1 MADAGQAQQTPEPDE
16 VIEAQEFESDASSTS
31 GTSVHTDTDTLR
43 TSIRDY
49 RRENGRTYHSLSDG
63 TYILPNDAYTS
74 DFAFSF
80 WNIER
85 TRPFRRSTGR
95 LRALA
100 DMSVLETI
108 DFQHHFW
115 TLTWDGKLCMCPK
128 NQGANRVLDIGTG
141 TGIWAEEYADKHSA
155 AVVIGVDLSP
165 IQPEFVPPNCKFEVD
180 DVEKEWTWQEP
191 FDFIFA
197 RHMNAC
203 FESWER
209 FLRRAYDALEPGGFI
224 ELQDNAFPIL
234 CQDGTLKPDDPM
246 ARWSTLMMEGTEL
259 IGRPITVP
267 ARFRSMLSEAGFV
280 DVVEHKRVWPTSPWP
295 LNPELKELGVWGQAC
310 SLEGIEPGAMALF
323 TRVLG
328 WTREEVV
335 VFMAGVRDDFKN
347 TNIHGF
353 WNVYSVYGMKPYEE
367 PGQE

>member
-1 MADAGQAQQTPEPDE
+1 MADADQAPAAQQHAKPKLPDE
-16 VIEAQEFESDASSTS
+16 IIEPQDPESDASSTS

-63 TYILPNDAYTS
+63 TYILPNDAREQ
-74 DFAFSF
+74 D
-80 WNIER
+80 
-85 TRPFRRSTGR
+85 R
-95 LRALA
+95 L
-100 DMSVLETI
+100 

-128 NQGANRVLDIGTG
+128 NEGANRVLDVGTG
-141 TGIWAEEYADKHSA
+141 TGIWAEEYADKHTE
-155 AVVIGVDLSP
+155 AVVVGVDLSP
-165 IQPEFVPPNCKFEVD
+165 IQPEFAPPNCKFEVD

-267 ARFRSMLSEAGFV
+267 ARFRSLLSEAGFV

-295 LNPELKELGVWGQAC
+295 LNPELRELGVWGQAC

-335 VFMAGVRDDFKN
+335 VFMAGVRNDFKN
-347 TNIHGF
+347 AGIHGF
-353 WNVYSVYGMKPYEE
+353 WNVYSVYGMKPYDK

>member
-1 MADAGQAQQTPEPDE
+1 MADADQAPAAQQHAEPELPDE
-16 VIEAQEFESDASSTS
+16 IIEPQDPESDASSTS

-63 TYILPNDAYTS
+63 TYILPNDALNV
-74 DFAFSF
+74 FSVD
-80 WNIER
+80 E
-85 TRPFRRSTGR
+85 
-95 LRALA
+95 
-100 DMSVLETI
+100 

-128 NQGANRVLDIGTG
+128 NEGANRVLDVGTG
-141 TGIWAEEYADKHSA
+141 TGIWAEEYADKHTE
-155 AVVIGVDLSP
+155 AVVVGVDLSP

-209 FLRRAYDALEPGGFI
+209 FLRRAYEHQRFSLLLLLFLLLTTNPPPSALEPGGFI

-267 ARFRSMLSEAGFV
+267 ARFRSLLSEAGFV

-295 LNPELKELGVWGQAC
+295 LNPELRELGVWGQAC

-335 VFMAGVRDDFKN
+335 VFMAGVRNDFKN
-347 TNIHGF
+347 VGIHGF
-353 WNVYSVYGMKPYEE
+353 WNV
-367 PGQE
+367 

>member
-16 VIEAQEFESDASSTS
+16 VIEAQEFGSDASSTS

-63 TYILPNDAYTS
+63 TYILPNDAREQ
-74 DFAFSF
+74 D
-80 WNIER
+80 
-85 TRPFRRSTGR
+85 R
-95 LRALA
+95 L
-100 DMSVLETI
+100 

-128 NQGANRVLDIGTG
+128 NKGANRVLDIGTG
-141 TGIWAEEYADKHSA
+141 TGIWAEEYADKHSE

>member
-16 VIEAQEFESDASSTS
+16 VIEAQEFGSDASSTS
-31 GTSVHTDTDTLR
+31 GTQNFAALMLPVRFTDFGVPYF
-43 TSIRDY
+43 I
-49 RRENGRTYHSLSDG
+49 
-63 TYILPNDAYTS
+63 
-74 DFAFSF
+74 
-80 WNIER
+80 
-85 TRPFRRSTGR
+85 
-95 LRALA
+95 
-100 DMSVLETI
+100 
-108 DFQHHFW
+108 HHFW

-141 TGIWAEEYADKHSA
+141 TGIWAEEYADKHSE

-295 LNPELKELGVWGQAC
+295 LNPELQELGVWGRAC

-347 TNIHGF
+347 TAIHGF
-353 WNVYSVYGMKPYEE
+353 WNVYSVYGMKPHEE
-367 PGQE
+367 PSQE